1 KMLIKKFVGT
11 SVPETMNKI
20 KKELGAFALILDT
33 KVAAKGDPYGLPNG
47 NRVEITAAIDHNP
60 RKPVPIKMERKVETP
75 AAFPKIKLVK
85 PTESNQESPKEIV
98 KPAQSS
104 SEIVGIN
111 ESISNLKN
119 QIDLLGQELEH
130 KRILN
135 NLPDSLKQL
144 HSKLE
149 DADFDEEESKKIIL
163 ELNSRLAPSEENNSE
178 TIVQELKQILQ
189 KMINLCSDFPSNQS
203 VPIKLL
209 FVGPSGDGKTTSLE
223 KMAYQLVV
231 KEKRKVGLVTLDVER
246 IGAAPSLVSY
256 ARILG
261 VRCSGVY
268 DVIELGECLEKF
280 KDLDVILFDTKGTNP
295 WIKSELKE
303 LADWTSEIRPDR
315 IFLVLSANH
324 RYKDLIEMT
333 YRFLCLGNA
342 DLLFTKLDQTK
353 RYGGILSC
361 AIKTKKQISFL
372 GWGTSVT
379 EDFEKADLSKITD
392 MMF

>member
-1 KMLIKKFVGT
+1 MLIKKFVGT

-20 KKELGAFALILDT
+20 KKELGASALILDT

-47 NRVEITAAIDHNP
+47 NRVEITAAVDHYP
-60 RKPVPIKMERKVETP
+60 RKPAPVQIEKKVEKS
-75 AAFPKIKLVK
+75 AVFPKMKLVK
-85 PTESNQESPKEIV
+85 SPESNQESPKETV
-98 KPAQSS
+98 KPTQSP

-130 KRILN
+130 KRTLN
-135 NLPDSLKQL
+135 NLPGSLKQL
-144 HSKLE
+144 YSKLE

-163 ELNSRLAPSEENNSE
+163 ELNSRLAPSGEDNSE
-178 TIVQELKQILQ
+178 IIVQEFKQTIQ
-189 KMINLCSDFPSNQS
+189 KLINLCSLLPSNQNA
-203 VPIKLL
+203 PIKLL

-223 KMAYQLVV
+223 KMAYQLAV
-231 KEKRKVGLVTLDVER
+231 KEGRKVGLVTLDVER
-246 IGAAPSLVSY
+246 IGAVPSLVSY

-261 VRCSGVY
+261 VRCAGVY
-268 DVIELGECLEKF
+268 DLIELGGCLEKF
-280 KDLDVILFDTKGTNP
+280 KDLDIILFDTRGINP

-303 LADWTSEIRPDR
+303 LADWTSEIRPDK

-361 AIKTKKQISFL
+361 AMKTRRPISFL